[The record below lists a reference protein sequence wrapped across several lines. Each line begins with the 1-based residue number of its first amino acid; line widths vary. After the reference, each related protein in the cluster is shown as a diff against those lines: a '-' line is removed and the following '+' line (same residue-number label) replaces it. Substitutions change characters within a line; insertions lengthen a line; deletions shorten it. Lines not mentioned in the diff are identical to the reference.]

1 MAEAIGVGSKRTL
14 IVNFKN
20 YPAILGPGSV
30 GLARAAESVAREVGV
45 EVIVAPPVS
54 MIGVVASSV
63 KIPVFCQK
71 IENGEVGQS
80 TGALIPEAM
89 KAAGADGTI
98 LNHSEARITSR
109 ELNRLI
115 PRLKS
120 LGLRGCIC
128 ARTPREVRFLA
139 RHRTEYLAIEPP
151 ELIGTGIAVSE
162 ARPELIKASVSVAR
176 GAGFAGGILCGAG
189 IVKGKDVR
197 RAVDLGAD
205 GILVSSSV
213 VKAKDWARKLTELAS
228 PLRR

>member
-1 MAEAIGVGSKRTL
+1 MGSKRTL

-30 GLARAAESVAREVGV
+30 GLARAAESVARAVGV

-89 KAAGADGTI
+89 KGAGADGTI
-98 LNHSEARITSR
+98 LNHSEARTTSK

-120 LGLRGCIC
+120 IGLRSCVC
-128 ARTPREVRFLA
+128 ARTPREVRYLA
-139 RHRTEYLAIEPP
+139 SHRTEYLAIEPT
-151 ELIGTGIAVSE
+151 ELIGTGIAVSK
-162 ARPELIKASVSVAR
+162 ARPELIKEGVSAAR
-176 GAGFAGGILCGAG
+176 TAGFSGGILCGAG
-189 IVKGKDVR
+189 IAEGEDVR
-197 RAVDLGAD
+197 KAVDLGVD
-205 GILVSSSV
+205 GILVASSV
-213 VKAKDWARKLTELAS
+213 VKAKDWARKLTELAT
-228 PLRR
+228 PLRHS